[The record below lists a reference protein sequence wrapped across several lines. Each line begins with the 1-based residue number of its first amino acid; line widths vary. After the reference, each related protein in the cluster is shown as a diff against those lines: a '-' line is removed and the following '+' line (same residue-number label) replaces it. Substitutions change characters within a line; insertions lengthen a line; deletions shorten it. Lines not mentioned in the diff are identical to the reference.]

1 VTELPGE
8 VQELVE
14 KRKLDE
20 LEDLWIRR
28 AGETPEDHAFF
39 FALAAAVKKKGSG
52 AKALSW
58 LRLLADQQ
66 DAAGPGRLAVLREVA
81 RMSPTDS
88 AVRGELEAALR
99 ARHASHPVLAA
110 VLARNPLAGSKDPA
124 ETADRADRWLRFQV
138 GEVYLMAG
146 RGPGRLVEMNPALDV
161 MRLDVG
167 GTLVPL
173 SLLTAEKNLTVLPAG
188 HFLRRK
194 VEELQGLRALAGE
207 DPVGTLRALLES
219 VGGALPLA
227 QVKEH
232 FAGIVE
238 EARWTSFW
246 AAARRDPRVLVA
258 GGGKN
263 AAVSWTGS
271 ADEAAGS
278 VRTAFAAATPEKKIE
293 IARKEAK
300 RSKELAR
307 FFAEG
312 LAEEARRRRA
322 DSPASAWEL
331 SQAAARILPGEPEA
345 FPASEL
351 FVGRDPLAVLA
362 SIRDS
367 QARERALAA
376 LRESRAD
383 WPALFAEQFQKDE
396 DSRILASLWEA
407 LEPARRE
414 ELSRRILRSPRLAPR
429 AFLWLAERLTA
440 ETAPPGFFLA
450 LVDALRSSEMSG
462 VRARLKELFE
472 PGALAVSLVRA
483 AASEDAAREMLGAL
497 DRVGSLEEHRRAT
510 VREALLMKFPELRAP
525 AREWLYATAEA
536 IAARRSELDKL
547 KRVEL
552 PANAEAMRTA
562 KEHGDL
568 RENFEYH
575 AARQKHEYLSA
586 RIADLADEL
595 SRTRALDPARIDA
608 SEVRVG
614 TRVTVRGPAGP
625 RDITILGPWDSRP
638 EEQIYSYQSEFGQ
651 RLLGAQPGDKV
662 ALEDGAEGEIVAI
675 APWKTG

>member
-1 VTELPGE
+1 
-8 VQELVE
+8 
-14 KRKLDE
+14 
-20 LEDLWIRR
+20 
-28 AGETPEDHAFF
+28 
-39 FALAAAVKKKGSG
+39 
-52 AKALSW
+52 
-58 LRLLADQQ
+58 
-66 DAAGPGRLAVLREVA
+66 
-81 RMSPTDS
+81 
-88 AVRGELEAALR
+88 
-99 ARHASHPVLAA
+99 
-110 VLARNPLAGSKDPA
+110 
-124 ETADRADRWLRFQV
+124 
-138 GEVYLMAG
+138 
-146 RGPGRLVEMNPALDV
+146 
-161 MRLDVG
+161 
-167 GTLVPL
+167 
-173 SLLTAEKNLTVLPAG
+173 
-188 HFLRRK
+188 
-194 VEELQGLRALAGE
+194 
-207 DPVGTLRALLES
+207 
-219 VGGALPLA
+219 
-227 QVKEH
+227 
-232 FAGIVE
+232 
-238 EARWTSFW
+238 
-246 AAARRDPRVLVA
+246 
-258 GGGKN
+258 
-263 AAVSWTGS
+263 
-271 ADEAAGS
+271 
-278 VRTAFAAATPEKKIE
+278 
-293 IARKEAK
+293 
-300 RSKELAR
+300 
-307 FFAEG
+307 
-312 LAEEARRRRA
+312 
-322 DSPASAWEL
+322 
-331 SQAAARILPGEPEA
+331 
-345 FPASEL
+345 
-351 FVGRDPLAVLA
+351 VGRDPLAVLA

-662 ALEDGAEGEIVAI
+662 ALEDGAEGEVVAI